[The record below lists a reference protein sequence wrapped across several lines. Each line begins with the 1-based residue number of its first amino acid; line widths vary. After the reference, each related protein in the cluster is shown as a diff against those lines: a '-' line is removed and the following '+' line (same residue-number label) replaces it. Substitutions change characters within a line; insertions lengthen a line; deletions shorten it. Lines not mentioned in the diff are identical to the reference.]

1 VGQVL
6 ESPYGSGELVV
17 GLGCDLAA
25 QLLQLHVEVHV
36 GAAHRRDREF
46 LGNVDV
52 ELALLALG
60 HPHDVV
66 FETRV
71 QPVLAQDEGH
81 LIRRPA
87 DELGAVAQTVERHD
101 RKVTVRGGAAF
112 HRLQVGLAVAQFVHH
127 LLDHRLVD
135 GLDLGLEREVLE
147 VAELDLRPDL
157 QGRLEDDRLALL
169 GLGDLDLGR
178 SQRHDLLLAHGLAH
192 GILDEEIDGFF
203 HDRRG
208 TDHSLDDGPRR
219 LAGPESRDAVLLR
232 KAASGVVQRA
242 GQALGRE
249 LELHLEA
256 GLGKGGVGRLH
267 RGRL

>member
-1 VGQVL
+1 M
-6 ESPYGSGELVV
+6 
-17 GLGCDLAA
+17 
-25 QLLQLHVEVHV
+25 HVR
-36 GAAHRRDREF
+36 AAHRRDVEI

-52 ELALLALG
+52 ELALLALR
-60 HPHDVV
+60 HSHDVI

-71 QPVLAQDEGH
+71 QPVLAKDEGH

-87 DELGAVAQTVERHD
+87 DELGAVAQTVERDDHE
-101 RKVTVRGGAAF
+101 VAVSGGAVL
-112 HRLQVGLAVAQFVHH
+112 HRLQVSLAVAQLVDD

-169 GLGDLDLGR
+169 GLGDFDLGG
-178 SQRHDLLLAHGLAH
+178 SQRHDLLVAYGLPH

-249 LELHLEA
+249 LELHL
-256 GLGKGGVGRLH
+256 
-267 RGRL
+267 